1 MAIRVRSGKWH
12 YRFTE
17 NGHEY
22 SASTGLVGTERNR
35 AAAQRAEAEAYKL
48 VVQGRAAEL
57 HIQTTPFSKG
67 ADMFLA
73 WVKGEYQAHPNS
85 AARIRGSFASLRQFF
100 GNTPVH
106 TITTGQIEDY
116 KSWRRTSEVKDF
128 TLRNDLHNLSLFF
141 QYAEKHGWRRDNPV
155 RKVEMPSA
163 GESDAIHVLTA
174 EEERVYF
181 EACRL
186 GWCEQKES
194 GRKVKHGPFPDLHDL
209 GRLMLNQGCRP
220 EELLSL
226 PWDQVDFQAGMV
238 KIGRSKTTAGRRIL
252 RLTPESLMLLAARMA
267 QAVADSGQGAILPSL
282 EVVQHPGNA
291 PRGCNAIVHPPKWV
305 FPSPTRPGRHII
317 KLNNSHDELLEHAG
331 LKFRIY
337 DFRHTFATKSAQS
350 KKVDLG
356 TLARIL
362 GHSNLRTV
370 MRYIHPSQEHM
381 NEAMERLG
389 ELHGKT
395 SGSDR
400 DEVRSVDRPTVN

>member
-22 SASTGLVGTERNR
+22 SACTGLVGTERNR
-35 AAAQRAEAEAYKL
+35 PAAQRAEAEAYKL

-57 HIQTTPFSKG
+57 HIQATPFSKG
-67 ADMFLA
+67 AEMFLA
-73 WVKGEYQAHPNS
+73 WVVGEYQAHPNS
-85 AARIRGSFASLRQFF
+85 AARIRGSFASLRRFF
-100 GNTPVH
+100 ENTPVH
-106 TITTGQIEDY
+106 TITAGQIEDY
-116 KSWRRTSEVKDF
+116 KSWRRTSQVKDF

-174 EEERVYF
+174 DEERTYF

-186 GWCEQKES
+186 GWTEQKKS
-194 GRKVKHGPFPDLHDL
+194 GRKVQHGPFQDLNDL

-238 KIGRSKTTAGRRIL
+238 RIGHSKTAAGRRIL
-252 RLTPESLMLLAARMA
+252 RLTRESLVLLAHRAARFEQEA
-267 QAVADSGQGAILPSL
+267 GVGAKLHQGGSGLLP
-282 EVVQHPGNA
+282 PPTPAND
-291 PRGCNAIVHPPKWV
+291 PRGSGVGEVCRGKWV
-305 FPSPTRPGRHII
+305 FPSPTRPGRHIV
-317 KLNNSHDELLEHAG
+317 KLNNAHDLLIAHAG

-337 DFRHTFATKSAQS
+337 DFRHTFATRSAQS
-350 KKVDLG
+350 GAVDLA
-356 TLARIL
+356 TLARIM
-362 GHSNLRTV
+362 GHSNLRTIMKYV
-370 MRYIHPSQEHM
+370 HPSQDHM
-381 NEAMERLG
+381 NDAMEKLAA
-389 ELHGKT
+389 
-395 SGSDR
+395 
-400 DEVRSVDRPTVN
+400 VQRPIEKEAERARVN